1 MKKKLAYVL
10 MIVFA
15 ISAFTGCKGKK
26 TDNPENIA
34 GDNEISSDNN
44 SSDNNS
50 TDDDAQDPT
59 DEIEDN
65 EDDSEDV
72 VEENKENDSG
82 DDSEDAAKE
91 NKKNSSKDASED
103 AAEENKENDSKDTS
117 KGATGENKKN
127 GSKDASEDAAE
138 ENKKNGSKDA
148 SKGAAEENKKN
159 SSKDASKGAAGEN
172 EKNDSKDASKDAAG
186 DNKENGSKDDI
197 KDTENGN
204 TQDTAD
210 HGLSSMIKEIYKVK
224 NPGLMVADIPVD
236 LSNSDS
242 VKYYTGLSDAS
253 KIKEAVASEAMIG
266 SQAYSLVLVQL
277 NDEKDA
283 ETVADEMLKGI
294 DTRKWICVEADDL
307 RVVGHDDVIMLFMV
321 SSALKE
327 NVTSKQMVDAFKE
340 VCDGELDIEL
350 KK

>member
-1 MKKKLAYVL
+1 
-10 MIVFA
+10 
-15 ISAFTGCKGKK
+15 
-26 TDNPENIA
+26 
-34 GDNEISSDNN
+34 
-44 SSDNNS
+44 
-50 TDDDAQDPT
+50 
-59 DEIEDN
+59 
-65 EDDSEDV
+65 
-72 VEENKENDSG
+72 
-82 DDSEDAAKE
+82 
-91 NKKNSSKDASED
+91 
-103 AAEENKENDSKDTS
+103 
-117 KGATGENKKN
+117 
-127 GSKDASEDAAE
+127 
-138 ENKKNGSKDA
+138 
-148 SKGAAEENKKN
+148 
-159 SSKDASKGAAGEN
+159 
-172 EKNDSKDASKDAAG
+172 
-186 DNKENGSKDDI
+186 
-197 KDTENGN
+197 
-204 TQDTAD
+204 
-210 HGLSSMIKEIYKVK
+210 MIKEIYEVK

-236 LSNSDS
+236 LNNSDS
-242 VKYYTGLSDAS
+242 VKYYTGLSDVS

>member
-103 AAEENKENDSKDTS
+103 AAEENK
-117 KGATGENKKN
+117 
-127 GSKDASEDAAE
+127 
-138 ENKKNGSKDA
+138 KNGSKDA

-224 NPGLMVADIPVD
+224 NPRLMVADIPVD
-236 LSNSDS
+236 LNNSDS

-283 ETVADEMLKGI
+283 ETIADEMLKGI

-307 RVVGHDDVIMLFMV
+307 QVVGHDDVIMLFMV

>member
-82 DDSEDAAKE
+82 DDSEDAAEE
-91 NKKNSSKDASED
+91 NKKKSSKDASED
-103 AAEENKENDSKDTS
+103 AAEENKENDSGD
-117 KGATGENKKN
+117 
-127 GSKDASEDAAE
+127 DSEDAAE
-138 ENKKNGSKDA
+138 ENK
-148 SKGAAEENKKN
+148 END
-159 SSKDASKGAAGEN
+159 SEDDSEDAAGEN
-172 EKNDSKDASKDAAG
+172 KENDSKDDT
-186 DNKENGSKDDI
+186 E
-197 KDTENGN
+197 DTENGN

-210 HGLSSMIKEIYKVK
+210 SGLSSMIKEIYEVK

-307 RVVGHDDVIMLFMV
+307 QVVGHDDVIMLFMV

>member
-26 TDNPENIA
+26 TDNTENTA

-44 SSDNNS
+44 V
-50 TDDDAQDPT
+50 TDDGAQDPA
-59 DEIEDN
+59 DEIED
-65 EDDSEDV
+65 
-72 VEENKENDSG
+72 SG
-82 DDSEDAAKE
+82 DD
-91 NKKNSSKDASED
+91 SED
-103 AAEENKENDSKDTS
+103 AAEENKENDSED
-117 KGATGENKKN
+117 
-127 GSKDASEDAAE
+127 DSEDAAG
-138 ENKKNGSKDA
+138 ENK
-148 SKGAAEENKKN
+148 E
-159 SSKDASKGAAGEN
+159 
-172 EKNDSKDASKDAAG
+172 NDSKDDT
-186 DNKENGSKDDI
+186 E
-197 KDTENGN
+197 DTENGN

-210 HGLSSMIKEIYKVK
+210 SGLSSMIKEIYEVK

-236 LSNSDS
+236 LNNSDS

>member
-34 GDNEISSDNN
+34 VDNEISSDNN
-44 SSDNNS
+44 STDN
-50 TDDDAQDPT
+50 DAQDPT
-59 DEIEDN
+59 GEIE
-65 EDDSEDV
+65 
-72 VEENKENDSG
+72 DSG
-82 DDSEDAAKE
+82 DDSEY
-91 NKKNSSKDASED
+91 
-103 AAEENKENDSKDTS
+103 AAEENKENDSKDAS
-117 KGATGENKKN
+117 K
-127 GSKDASEDAAE
+127 DAAE
-138 ENKKNGSKDA
+138 ENK
-148 SKGAAEENKKN
+148 N
-159 SSKDASKGAAGEN
+159 S
-172 EKNDSKDASKDAAG
+172 SKDASKDAAG
-186 DNKENGSKDDI
+186 ENKRNSSKDASKGTAGENKRNSSKDASKGTAGENKRNSSKDDTG
-197 KDTENGN
+197 DTEDGN

-210 HGLSSMIKEIYKVK
+210 HELSSMIKEIYEVK

-294 DTRKWICVEADDL
+294 DARKWICVEADDL
-307 RVVGHDDVIMLFMV
+307 QVVGHDDVIMLFMV

>member
-34 GDNEISSDNN
+34 VDNEISSDNN
-44 SSDNNS
+44 STDN
-50 TDDDAQDPT
+50 DAQDPT
-59 DEIEDN
+59 GEIE
-65 EDDSEDV
+65 
-72 VEENKENDSG
+72 DSG
-82 DDSEDAAKE
+82 DDSEY
-91 NKKNSSKDASED
+91 
-103 AAEENKENDSKDTS
+103 AAEENKENDSKDAS
-117 KGATGENKKN
+117 K
-127 GSKDASEDAAE
+127 DAAE
-138 ENKKNGSKDA
+138 ENK
-148 SKGAAEENKKN
+148 N
-159 SSKDASKGAAGEN
+159 S
-172 EKNDSKDASKDAAG
+172 SKDASKDAAG
-186 DNKENGSKDDI
+186 ENKRNSSKDASKGTAGENKRNSSKDASKGTAGENKRNSSKDASKGTAGENKRNSSKDDTG
-197 KDTENGN
+197 DTEDGN

-210 HGLSSMIKEIYKVK
+210 HELSSMIKEIYEVK

-294 DTRKWICVEADDL
+294 DARKWICVEADDL
-307 RVVGHDDVIMLFMV
+307 QVVGHDDVIMLFMV